1 LLTGYEFRSRQQAVV
16 AAHLRSGF
24 SLLELTLVLLV
35 LALGGALIGPR
46 SAALDDASLNIQ
58 AEQLRR
64 DLSRVQLLAASRAQR
79 LRVSAAGNTYQVLCV
94 LPVSCAGVPVPDPE
108 TGGAFAATLR
118 QGAAFTAATELDFDS
133 LGRPTEGGALKTT
146 PTAFRVQRGSH
157 GVDVV
162 VLPLT
167 GFAQV
172 AGN

>member
-1 LLTGYEFRSRQQAVV
+1 MRVNLPALSGDWKTHSRGA
-16 AAHLRSGF
+16 
-24 SLLELTLVLLV
+24 SLFELVLVLVLLSMGIAAV
-35 LALGGALIGPR
+35 APSLSGVGD
-46 SAALDDASLNIQ
+46 AALPVQ

-79 LRVSAAGNTYQVLCV
+79 LRVSAGGNTYQVLCV

-146 PTAFRVQRGSH
+146 PTAFRVQRGNH

>member
-1 LLTGYEFRSRQQAVV
+1 MRVNLPALSGDWKTHSRGA
-16 AAHLRSGF
+16 
-24 SLLELTLVLLV
+24 SLFELVLVLVLLSMGIAAV
-35 LALGGALIGPR
+35 APSLSGVGD
-46 SAALDDASLNIQ
+46 AALPVQ
-58 AEQLRR
+58 AEQFRR
-64 DLSRVQLLAASRAQR
+64 DLSRVQLLATSRAQR
-79 LRVSAAGNTYQVLCV
+79 LRVSAGGNTYQVLCV

-108 TGGAFAATLR
+108 TGGAFAATLQ
-118 QGAAFTAATELDFDS
+118 QGAEFMSATQLDFDS